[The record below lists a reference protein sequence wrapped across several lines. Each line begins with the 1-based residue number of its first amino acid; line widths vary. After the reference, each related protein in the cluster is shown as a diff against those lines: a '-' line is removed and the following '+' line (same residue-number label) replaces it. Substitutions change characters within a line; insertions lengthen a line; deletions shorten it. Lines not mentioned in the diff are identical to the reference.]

1 MSKIFFLQFYT
12 KNRIIRSLISTCE
25 LKNFIYTTDIMINTI
40 LFDKDGTLID
50 TEKYYVPTYIR
61 AFEEL
66 GHPIT
71 RQQALLF
78 RSLGAPYAEELVNT
92 FCGCKMDWTA
102 FRNLRANIFNEIIEA
117 NGLITKSEA
126 RKSLQ
131 RLKAAGYRLAIVTAT
146 PVDIASKELEKTNL
160 LDMFEDIVSAYMVK
174 RGKPAPDVYLKA
186 CEILKLDPADT
197 IAVEDSPNGVLSA
210 SDAGCNTVMIPD
222 LTEPD
227 EELSKRLYSK
237 QPSLVSLADWL
248 CSK

>member
-1 MSKIFFLQFYT
+1 
-12 KNRIIRSLISTCE
+12 
-25 LKNFIYTTDIMINTI
+25 MINTI

-61 AFEEL
+61 TFEEL

-71 RQQALLF
+71 KQQALLF
-78 RSLGAPYAEELVNT
+78 RSLGSPYVAELVNT
-92 FCGCKMDWTA
+92 FCGCKVDWTI
-102 FRNLRANIFNEIIEA
+102 FHDLRAKIFNEIIEA
-117 NGLITKSEA
+117 NGLVTKPKA
-126 RKSLQ
+126 RESLQ
-131 RLKAAGYRLAIVTAT
+131 RLAAAGYRLAIVTAT
-146 PVDIASKELEKTNL
+146 PVDIASRELEKTGL
-160 LDMFEDIVSAYMVK
+160 IDMFEDIVSAHMVK

-186 CEILKLDPADT
+186 CEMLELEPKDT

-227 EELSKRLYSK
+227 AELCKRLYSK

-248 CSK
+248 CNK